1 MLRMALALLST
12 AQFGARIKDSVE
24 RGLRQAA
31 IAAVAVVFLI
41 AAAVFALIATYH
53 VLVSSF
59 QFTPAE
65 AAAIM
70 AGSLLL
76 VGVLM
81 LALAPR
87 VGQAPRKAAP
97 TPAVA
102 AGQTMGMID
111 QTVGQAVQQ
120 IGPVN
125 LVAIAFLAGLFAG
138 RR

>member
-31 IAAVAVVFLI
+31 VAAVAAVFLM
-41 AAAVFALIATYH
+41 AAGVFALIATYH
-53 VLVSSF
+53 VLISSF

-76 VGVLM
+76 AGVLI
-81 LALAPR
+81 LAIAPR
-87 VGQAPRKAAP
+87 VGQPQRKPAPA
-97 TPAVA
+97 PAVA
-102 AGQTMGMID
+102 AGQTMGLID

>member
-31 IAAVAVVFLI
+31 IAAVAVVFLV
-41 AAAVFALIATYH
+41 AAAVFALISTYH
-53 VLVSSF
+53 LLISSF

-76 VGVLM
+76 VGVLI
-81 LALAPR
+81 LAIAPR
-87 VGQAPRKAAP
+87 IGQAPRKA
-97 TPAVA
+97 TPSPMVA
-102 AGQTMGMID
+102 ASEGMGMMD
-111 QTVGQAVQQ
+111 QTVGRAVQQ